1 MSEQEAIVK
10 NASDP
15 KQVQAAGSKAKM
27 RERLKQDE
35 IRAVVSTRMGR
46 RWVWQQISGYI
57 YTTTFSESPHRSAFN
72 EGFRAAK
79 LEILRDVKSLGPEVM
94 FQMEKEAVEDL
105 ERGL

>member
-27 RERLKQDE
+27 RERLKADS
-35 IRAVVSTRMGR
+35 IGAVMSTRLGR
-46 RWVWQQISGYI
+46 RWIWSQIGDYI
-57 YTTTFSESPHRSAFN
+57 YTTTFTENPHRSAFN

-79 LEILRDVKSLGPEVM
+79 LEILKEVKLLSIGLYVQM
-94 FQMEKEAVEDL
+94 QMEAAEDS